1 MILYTFFDSYDL
13 SGKTIAPFCTSGGSS
28 LSGTVNMGIR
38 IDEPASWP
46 ALGNGFECGGKS
58 NQMCSAERYKR
69 SFYIPNHRSM
79 RSQYQRARTT
89 NASRRRNG
97 NDVRI

>member
-13 SGKTIAPFCTSGGSS
+13 SGKTIVPFCTSGGSS

-46 ALGNGFECGGKS
+46 ALGNGFECGGKKEHT
-58 NQMCSAERYKR
+58 SA
-69 SFYIPNHRSM
+69 SISGSGFCGGAAHR
-79 RSQYQRARTT
+79 RLWNLRLY
-89 NASRRRNG
+89 
-97 NDVRI
+97 